1 MARPTK
7 QQQEEKRNI
16 KLNLFYEPNLK
27 KPGAHEKQKEVL
39 EAIDDG
45 KRWVQLRCGR
55 KFGKTKLLIGW
66 LFEQALKTKLTCVY
80 IAPSKVQ
87 AKNITWDD
95 HIQKLLT
102 HFKQAGLPYKTNEN
116 ELSVS
121 LPVIENGKVTFKGG
135 GKVQLF
141 GVENGDSL
149 RGLSN
154 WGGCA
159 CFPAGTM
166 VLTGSGEKP
175 IESITPGTKVVTP
188 HGFCRVLRSGIRKT
202 TTSLTQITLNT
213 GETIRATGDHKVF
226 TENGLVS
233 FNELDYD
240 TPIWTKTHHR
250 LLSSKGLSLGVKKAS
265 KSITAQE
272 PANKHDT
279 FTEKYGSII
288 TVPLRQGGLYITRMV
303 TPSII
308 PSKTSS
314 ALPLKNIQAITQS
327 TVLGKTLKHTLKGL
341 KNRFHSLLA
350 MPDQKQGELEQKNT
364 LKQLDHWR
372 ANGMDQKREG
382 SGTHNED
389 SRTGGF
395 GKQLQNDVER
405 VTENMRRI
413 IQNDHY
419 SAPHIVEISHI
430 ELANEIPVYDLTVEY
445 DHAYFANSLLV
456 SNCDEYDDW
465 EDDIWPLIIRPNLA
479 PHMAP
484 AIIAG
489 TPKGFGNLYRNE
501 QSGLFTCFHFTS
513 YDNPTLD
520 PQELMDLEI
529 EYKSMGMGYYRQE
542 ILAEYERPQG
552 TVYEEWSTNNFKPV
566 PYDPFLPLHL
576 SIDFGVNDPTAIIWI
591 QPNGNE
597 FRIVD
602 YYEASDGN
610 VDHFVQVIR
619 SKPYK
624 KPDLVTGDAAGK
636 ARSITT
642 NTAPIDEYA
651 KHGIHVRTKDGLKIP
666 DQIRITHKYI
676 PSLYIDDKRG
686 ERLRDCILNYR
697 YPTKPN
703 SALNQSNEIPLHNE
717 WSHGL
722 RALEYYFAN
731 IDGSGLLNN
740 QGRNISFHNK
750 SLKKKWGIG

>member
-159 CFPAGTM
+159 
-166 VLTGSGEKP
+166 
-175 IESITPGTKVVTP
+175 
-188 HGFCRVLRSGIRKT
+188 
-202 TTSLTQITLNT
+202 
-213 GETIRATGDHKVF
+213 
-226 TENGLVS
+226 
-233 FNELDYD
+233 
-240 TPIWTKTHHR
+240 
-250 LLSSKGLSLGVKKAS
+250 
-265 KSITAQE
+265 
-272 PANKHDT
+272 
-279 FTEKYGSII
+279 
-288 TVPLRQGGLYITRMV
+288 
-303 TPSII
+303 
-308 PSKTSS
+308 
-314 ALPLKNIQAITQS
+314 
-327 TVLGKTLKHTLKGL
+327 
-341 KNRFHSLLA
+341 
-350 MPDQKQGELEQKNT
+350 
-364 LKQLDHWR
+364 
-372 ANGMDQKREG
+372 
-382 SGTHNED
+382 
-389 SRTGGF
+389 
-395 GKQLQNDVER
+395 
-405 VTENMRRI
+405 
-413 IQNDHY
+413 
-419 SAPHIVEISHI
+419 
-430 ELANEIPVYDLTVEY
+430 
-445 DHAYFANSLLV
+445 
-456 SNCDEYDDW
+456 CDEYDDW